1 MKLAWRGMEIEVERG
16 THYVRVGDLPPVTPG
31 GRPVP
36 DVVLQPDG
44 LIELYVENDGD
55 PQESVTPHL
64 TPAEAR
70 QLAAELVRLADE
82 IEQE

>member
-1 MKLAWRGMEIEVERG
+1 MKTEREGREITVAHQQAI
-16 THYVRVGDLPPVTPG
+16 TWRVGDLARTP
-31 GRPVP
+31 
-36 DVVLQPDG
+36 
-44 LIELYVENDGD
+44 LYLSGDTVALWVENMGD
-55 PQESVTPHL
+55 PQESVEAQL

>member
-1 MKLAWRGMEIEVERG
+1 MILSLRGVVIEVERG
-16 THYVRVGDLPPVTPG
+16 TRYVRVGDLPPVTPG

-36 DVVLQPDG
+36 DFVLQPDG
-44 LIELYVENDGD
+44 SIALYVENDSD
-55 PQESVTPHL
+55 PQESVTPRL